1 MQSLK
6 FELLVVDKYMLV
18 VQESLHNPPLSL
30 KTASDFFPDF
40 CGDDDALFLINCFR
54 ILLHFHADKDDGE
67 LKLSLMITIMNSLF
81 LPSYIHCI
89 FMPKLL

>member
-1 MQSLK
+1 
-6 FELLVVDKYMLV
+6 MLV

-30 KTASDFFPDF
+30 INCFRFFPDF

-54 ILLHFHADKDDGE
+54 ILFNFHGDKDDGE
-67 LKLSLMITIMNSLF
+67 LKLSLIITIMNSLF